1 MLTISRDKILSLE
14 IVNNQPIFNIRI
26 LFGESLDGELIP
38 KLNAEQRLYVISK
51 AHQEEIHQ
59 HILGNKPNFNHV
71 PETITLFFTT
81 LSGEVCK
88 YIYKVDGKGYCSIN
102 RKYFGVD
109 YPEVAKNI
117 HICDYIV
124 SK

>member
-1 MLTISRDKILSLE
+1 M
-14 IVNNQPIFNIRI
+14 
-26 LFGESLDGELIP
+26 DGELIP

-59 HILGNKPNFNHV
+59 HILGNKPNFNQCSRDDHF
-71 PETITLFFTT
+71 IATT

-109 YPEVAKNI
+109 YLKLLKIFIFVTI
-117 HICDYIV
+117 FV

>member
-1 MLTISRDKILSLE
+1 
-14 IVNNQPIFNIRI
+14 
-26 LFGESLDGELIP
+26 LDGELIP

-51 AHQEEIHQ
+51 AHQKEIHQ

-88 YIYKVDGKGYCSIN
+88 YIYNVDGKGYCSIN

-109 YPEVAKNI
+109 YPEATKNI